1 MIAIFILAG
10 DVLYLL
16 ATSNICKCGYG
27 FTMVQIRFVQ
37 EQIVNIKILKWRC
50 WNDSLD
56 TDEMNHHSVDK
67 WDASDG
73 VGLSCVGLL

>member
-1 MIAIFILAG
+1 
-10 DVLYLL
+10 
-16 ATSNICKCGYG
+16 
-27 FTMVQIRFVQ
+27 MVQRRFVQ

-56 TDEMNHHSVDK
+56 TDKMNHHSVDK
-67 WDASDG
+67 WDVSDG